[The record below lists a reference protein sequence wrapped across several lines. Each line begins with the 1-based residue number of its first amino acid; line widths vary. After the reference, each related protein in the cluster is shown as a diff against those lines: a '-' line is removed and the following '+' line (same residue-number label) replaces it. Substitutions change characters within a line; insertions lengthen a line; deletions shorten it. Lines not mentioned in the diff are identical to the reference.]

1 MMIIMPRDI
10 VDRRTFLKATGGTA
24 GLGLIAGCSGGGG
37 NGGGSDGDGGDD
49 GSDGSDGGDSGGT
62 TTGSAGGDGG
72 GGAINIGSVQPLAG
86 SFAPWGQ
93 VHSAGLAFGVRE
105 INENGGVLD
114 GRELN
119 VVEAN
124 SESDPAEA
132 ASIFERFAEQE
143 DIVAATGPVSS
154 DVGIRASRTAEEL
167 GIPMFMHMAGS
178 NDTITPDTN
187 HSFRVGLV
195 PATPTAQAQ
204 AGLAADRGY
213 ESVAAIVGDYAWGRS
228 VQSGIQDN
236 FDIDVNIQVAP
247 VSQSD
252 FSSYVRQVPE
262 DVEMVIASGHPPGS
276 LSITQQLYELGREPE
291 VVTGPSF
298 PPGVIRSALG
308 ESANRGFTHV
318 HLSDPYSDE
327 FAAVATRFAEANDA
341 HFNTHTAYGY
351 VTAQLIAQAIEDA
364 GEADPQA
371 ITEATRSIEFDTLF
385 ANPIQYADSG
395 ELENQIQLYSSISL
409 DAPSYY
415 SEGNYSYEEVF
426 RTDPLPAIAAAD

>member
-1 MMIIMPRDI
+1 MMPRK
-10 VDRRTFLKATGGTA
+10 VVNRRTFLKATGGTA
-24 GLGLIAGCSGGGG
+24 GIGLIAGCSSGG
-37 NGGGSDGDGGDD
+37 GGGSD
-49 GSDGSDGGDSGGT
+49 DGGDSGGD
-62 TTGSAGGDGG
+62 GGGDSGGDGG
-72 GGAINIGSVQPLAG
+72 EMTTTSGSDDGGSGAINIGSVQPLSG
-86 SFAPWGQ
+86 NFAPWGQ
-93 VHSAGLAFGVRE
+93 THSAGLAFGVQE
-105 INENGGVLD
+105 INSNGGVLD

-119 VVEAN
+119 IVEAD
-124 SESDPAEA
+124 SASDPAEA
-132 ASIFERFAEQE
+132 ASIFERFAEQ
-143 DIVAATGPVSS
+143 DGIAAATGPVSS
-154 DVGIRASRTAEEL
+154 DVGIRTSRTAQEL

-178 NDTITPDTN
+178 NDTITPETR

-213 ESVAAIVGDYAWGRS
+213 ENVAAIVGDYAWGRS
-228 VQSGIQDN
+228 MQSGIQNN

-252 FSSYVRQVPE
+252 FSSYVRQISE

-276 LSITQQLYELGREPE
+276 LSITGQLYELGRSPD

-298 PPGVIRSALG
+298 PPNVIRSALG
-308 ESANRGFTHV
+308 ENANRGFTHV

-327 FAAVATRFAEANDA
+327 FAEVATRFAEANGA
-341 HFNTHTAYGY
+341 QFNTHTAYGY

-371 ITEATRSIEFDTLF
+371 ITEATRAIEFDTLF

-415 SEGNYSYEEVF
+415 PDGNYSYEEVF
-426 RTDPLPAIAAAD
+426 RTDPLPAIAAAE

>member
-1 MMIIMPRDI
+1 MIIMPRDI
-10 VDRRTFLKATGGTA
+10 VDRRTFLKAAGGTA
-24 GLGLIAGCSGGGG
+24 GIGLIAGCSGGGG

-341 HFNTHTAYGY
+341 QFNTHTAYGY

>member
-1 MMIIMPRDI
+1 MIIMPRDI

-37 NGGGSDGDGGDD
+37 NGGGSDGDGGD
-49 GSDGSDGGDSGGT
+49 DGSDGGDSGGT

-341 HFNTHTAYGY
+341 QFNTHTAYGY

>member
-1 MMIIMPRDI
+1 MPRK
-10 VDRRTFLKATGGTA
+10 VVNRRSFLKAAGGTA
-24 GLGLIAGCSGGGG
+24 GLGLIAGCSSG
-37 NGGGSDGDGGDD
+37 GGGSD
-49 GSDGSDGGDSGGT
+49 DGGDSGGD
-62 TTGSAGGDGG
+62 GGDSDGDGG
-72 GGAINIGSVQPLAG
+72 GDETTTTSSSGGGSGAINVGSVQPLAG
-86 SFAPWGQ
+86 NFAPWGQ
-93 VHSAGLAFGVRE
+93 VHSAGFAFGIQE
-105 INENGGVLD
+105 INDNGGVLD

-119 VVEAN
+119 IVEAN

-154 DVGIRASRTAEEL
+154 DVGIRTSRTAQEL

-178 NDTITPDTN
+178 NDTITPETR
-187 HSFRVGLV
+187 HTFRVGLT

-204 AGLAADRGY
+204 AQLAAERGY
-213 ESVAAIVGDYAWGRS
+213 ENVAAIVGDYAWGRS
-228 VQSGIQDN
+228 VQSGIQEN
-236 FDIDVNIQVAP
+236 FDIDVDIQVAP

-252 FSSYVRQVPE
+252 FSSYVRQVSE
-262 DVEMVIASGHPPGS
+262 DVQMVIATGHPPGS
-276 LSITQQLYELGREPE
+276 LSITQQLYELGRTPE

-298 PPGVIRSALG
+298 PPNVIRSALG
-308 ESANRGFTHV
+308 ENANRGFTHV

-327 FAAVATRFAEANDA
+327 FAAVAERFAEANDA
-341 HFNTHTAYGY
+341 QFNTHTAYGY

-364 GEADPQA
+364 GEADPEA
-371 ITEATRSIEFDTLF
+371 ITEATRAIELDTLF

-415 SEGNYSYEEVF
+415 PDGNYSYEEVF
-426 RTDPLPAIAAAD
+426 RTDPLPAIGADE

>member
-1 MMIIMPRDI
+1 MMIIMPRKV

-24 GLGLIAGCSGGGG
+24 GLGLIAGCSSG
-37 NGGGSDGDGGDD
+37 GGGSDDGGDGD
-49 GSDGSDGGDSGGT
+49 SGDSDGDSGGGGT
-62 TTGSAGGDGG
+62 TTTSSSGG
-72 GGAINIGSVQPLAG
+72 GGDAINIGSVQPLAG
-86 SFAPWGQ
+86 NFAPWGQ
-93 VHSAGLAFGVRE
+93 VHSAGLAFGVQE

-119 VVEAN
+119 IVEAN

-132 ASIFERFAEQE
+132 ASIFERFAEQD

-154 DVGIRASRTAEEL
+154 DVGIRTSRTAQEL
-167 GIPMFMHMAGS
+167 GVPMFMHMAGS
-178 NDTITPDTN
+178 NDTITPETR

-204 AGLAADRGY
+204 AQLAADRGY
-213 ESVAAIVGDYAWGRS
+213 ENVAAIVGDYAWGRS
-228 VQSGIQDN
+228 MQSGIQNN

-252 FSSYVRQVPE
+252 FSSYVRQISE

-276 LSITQQLYELGREPE
+276 LSITGQLYELDRNPE

-298 PPGVIRSALG
+298 PPNVIRSALG
-308 ESANRGFTHV
+308 ENANRGFTHV

-327 FAAVATRFAEANDA
+327 FTEVAERFAEANDA
-341 HFNTHTAYGY
+341 QFNTHTAYGY

-371 ITEATRSIEFDTLF
+371 ITEATRAIEFDTLF

-415 SEGNYSYEEVF
+415 PDGNYSYEELF
-426 RTDPLPAIAAAD
+426 RTDPLPAIAAEE

>member
-1 MMIIMPRDI
+1 MIIMPRDI

-341 HFNTHTAYGY
+341 QFNTHTAYGY

>member
-1 MMIIMPRDI
+1 MIIMTRKV

-24 GLGLIAGCSGGGG
+24 GLGLIAGCSSGD
-37 NGGGSDGDGGDD
+37 GGSD
-49 GSDGSDGGDSGGT
+49 DGGDSGGD
-62 TTGSAGGDGG
+62 GDSGDGG
-72 GGAINIGSVQPLAG
+72 SGSDTTTTSGSDDGGSDTINIGSVQPLAG
-86 SFAPWGQ
+86 NFAPWGQ
-93 VHSAGLAFGVRE
+93 VHSAGLAFGVQE
-105 INENGGVLD
+105 INDNGGVLD

-119 VVEAN
+119 IVEAN

-132 ASIFERFAEQE
+132 ASIFERLAEQD

-154 DVGIRASRTAEEL
+154 DVGIRTSRTAQEL
-167 GIPMFMHMAGS
+167 GIPVFMHM
-178 NDTITPDTN
+178 
-187 HSFRVGLV
+187 
-195 PATPTAQAQ
+195 

-213 ESVAAIVGDYAWGRS
+213 ENVAAIVGDYAWGRS
-228 VQSGIQDN
+228 MQSGIQEN
-236 FDIDVNIQVAP
+236 FDIDVDIQVAP

-276 LSITQQLYELGREPE
+276 LSITQQLYELGRNPE

-298 PPGVIRSALG
+298 PPNVIRSALG
-308 ESANRGFTHV
+308 ENANRGFTHV

-327 FAAVATRFAEANDA
+327 FAEVAERFAEANDA
-341 HFNTHTAYGY
+341 QFNTHTAYGY

-371 ITEATRSIEFDTLF
+371 ITEATRAIEFDTLF
-385 ANPIQYADSG
+385 PNPIQYADSG
-395 ELENQIQLYSSISL
+395 ELENQIQLYSRLSL

-415 SEGNYSYEEVF
+415 PDGDYSYEELY
-426 RTDPLPAIAAAD
+426 RTDPLPAIDAEQ

>member
-1 MMIIMPRDI
+1 MIIMTRKV

-24 GLGLIAGCSGGGG
+24 GLGLIAGCSSGD
-37 NGGGSDGDGGDD
+37 GGSD
-49 GSDGSDGGDSGGT
+49 DGGDSGGD
-62 TTGSAGGDGG
+62 GDSGDGG
-72 GGAINIGSVQPLAG
+72 SGSDTTTTSGSDDGGSDTINIGSVQPLAG
-86 SFAPWGQ
+86 NFAPWGQ
-93 VHSAGLAFGVRE
+93 VHSAGLAFGVQE
-105 INENGGVLD
+105 INDNGGVLD

-119 VVEAN
+119 IVEAN

-132 ASIFERFAEQE
+132 ASIFERLAEQD

-154 DVGIRASRTAEEL
+154 DVGIRTSRTAQEL
-167 GIPMFMHMAGS
+167 GIPVFMHMAGS
-178 NDTITPDTN
+178 NDTITPETR
-187 HSFRVGLV
+187 HTFRVGLA

-213 ESVAAIVGDYAWGRS
+213 ENVAAIVGDYAWGRS
-228 VQSGIQDN
+228 MQSGIQDN
-236 FDIDVNIQVAP
+236 FDIDVDIQVAP

-276 LSITQQLYELGREPE
+276 LSITQQLYELGRDPE
-291 VVTGPSF
+291 VITGPSF
-298 PPGVIRSALG
+298 PPNVIRSALG
-308 ESANRGFTHV
+308 ENAGRGFTHV

-327 FAAVATRFAEANDA
+327 FAEVAERFAEANDA
-341 HFNTHTAYGY
+341 QFNTHTAYGY

-371 ITEATRSIEFDTLF
+371 ITEATRAIEFDTLF
-385 ANPIQYADSG
+385 PNPIQYADSG
-395 ELENQIQLYSSISL
+395 ELENQIQLYSRLSL

-415 SEGNYSYEEVF
+415 PDGDYSYEELY
-426 RTDPLPAIAAAD
+426 RTDPLPAIDAEQ

>member
-1 MMIIMPRDI
+1 MIIMPRKV

-24 GLGLIAGCSGGGG
+24 AMGLIAGCSSG
-37 NGGGSDGDGGDD
+37 GGGSDGDGDSGDD
-49 GSDGSDGGDSGGT
+49 AGSTDTETGT
-62 TTGSAGGDGG
+62 MTESAGDDAGS
-72 GGAINIGSVQPLAG
+72 GAINIGSVQPLAG
-86 SFAPWGQ
+86 NFTPWGQ
-93 VHSAGLAFGVRE
+93 VHSAGLAFGVQE
-105 INENGGVLD
+105 INSNGGVLG

-119 VVEAN
+119 IVEAN

-132 ASIFERFAEQE
+132 ASIFERFAEQN

-154 DVGIRASRTAEEL
+154 DVGIRTSRTAEEL
-167 GIPMFMHMAGS
+167 GVPMFMHMAGS

-187 HSFRVGLV
+187 HTFRVGLV
-195 PATPTAQAQ
+195 PATPISQAQAQ
-204 AGLAADRGY
+204 FASDRGY
-213 ESVAAIVGDYAWGRS
+213 ENVAAIVGDYAWGRS
-228 VQSGIQDN
+228 MQSGIQDN
-236 FDIDVNIQVAP
+236 FDIDVNVQVAP

-252 FSSYVRQVPE
+252 FSSYVRQISE

-276 LSITQQLYELGREPE
+276 LGITQQLYELGRNPE

-308 ESANRGFTHV
+308 ENANRGFTHV

-327 FAAVATRFAEANDA
+327 FAEVAGRFAEANDA
-341 HFNTHTAYGY
+341 QFNTHTAYGY

-371 ITEATRSIEFDTLF
+371 ITEATRAIELDTLF
-385 ANPIQYADSG
+385 ANPIEYADSG

-415 SEGNYSYEEVF
+415 ADGSYSYDELF
-426 RTDPLPAIAAAD
+426 RTDPLPAIAAEE

>member
-1 MMIIMPRDI
+1 MIIMSRKVI
-10 VDRRTFLKATGGTA
+10 DRRTFIKATGGTA

-37 NGGGSDGDGGDD
+37 SDGGDGDSGDGGSDGDGGD
-49 GSDGSDGGDSGGT
+49 GGGT
-62 TTGSAGGDGG
+62 TTGSAGGGG
-72 GGAINIGSVQPLAG
+72 DGAINIGSVQPLAG
-86 SFAPWGQ
+86 NFAPWGQ
-93 VHSAGLAFGVRE
+93 VHSAGLAFGVQE
-105 INENGGVLD
+105 INDNGGVLD

-119 VVEAN
+119 IVEAN

-132 ASIFERFAEQE
+132 ASIFERFAEQD

-154 DVGIRASRTAEEL
+154 DVGIRTSRTAQEL
-167 GIPMFMHMAGS
+167 GVPMFMHMAGS
-178 NDTITPDTN
+178 NDTITPETR

-213 ESVAAIVGDYAWGRS
+213 ENVAAIIGDYAWGRS
-228 VQSGIQDN
+228 MQSGIQEN
-236 FDIDVNIQVAP
+236 FDIDVNIQAAP

-252 FSSYVRQVPE
+252 FSSYVRQVSE

-276 LSITQQLYELGREPE
+276 LAITQQLFELGREPE
-291 VVTGPSF
+291 LVTGPSF
-298 PPGVIRSALG
+298 PPNVIRSALG
-308 ESANRGFTHV
+308 ENADRGFTHV
-318 HLSDPYSDE
+318 HLTDPYSDE
-327 FAAVATRFAEANDA
+327 FAEVAGRFAEANDA
-341 HFNTHTAYGY
+341 QFNTHTAYGY

-371 ITEATRSIEFDTLF
+371 ITEATRAIEFDTLF

-395 ELENQIQLYSSISL
+395 ELENQIQLYSTLSL

-415 SEGNYSYEEVF
+415 SEGNYSYNEVF
-426 RTDPLPAIAAAD
+426 RTDPLPALPADQ